1 MRSGGAGWVSGA
13 LQGGDAAP
21 AHSSLCL
28 APSLHTTDLDRVPG
42 CLLFAPAH
50 PVPDRISSA
59 PLAPALQGRE
69 G

>member
-1 MRSGGAGWVSGA
+1 MRSRGVGWISGI

-21 AHSSLCL
+21 AHTSLCL
-28 APSLHTTDLDRVPG
+28 APSLHSTDPDPAPG
-42 CLLFAPAH
+42 CLPFAPTH

-59 PLAPALQGRE
+59 LLTPALQGRE